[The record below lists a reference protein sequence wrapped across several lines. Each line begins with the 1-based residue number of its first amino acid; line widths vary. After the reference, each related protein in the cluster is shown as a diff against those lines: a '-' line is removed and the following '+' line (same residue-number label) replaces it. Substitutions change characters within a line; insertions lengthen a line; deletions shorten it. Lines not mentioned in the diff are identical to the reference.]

1 MGIRVGVGDGGH
13 CARLGKGM
21 EARVG
26 ARVRVT
32 VGVRAGVKVRVRDG
46 GVRDG
51 EGEG

>member
-1 MGIRVGVGDGGH
+1 
-13 CARLGKGM
+13 M

-26 ARVRVT
+26 ARIRVT

>member
-1 MGIRVGVGDGGH
+1 MIRV
-13 CARLGKGM
+13 
-21 EARVG
+21 EARFG

-32 VGVRAGVKVRVRDG
+32 VGVRARVKVRVRDG

>member
-1 MGIRVGVGDGGH
+1 MRPVRGYGRV
-13 CARLGKGM
+13 

>member
-1 MGIRVGVGDGGH
+1 MVRV
-13 CARLGKGM
+13 
-21 EARVG
+21 EARFG

-32 VGVRAGVKVRVRDG
+32 VGVRARVKVRVRDG

>member
-1 MGIRVGVGDGGH
+1 MRPFGGCMVRV
-13 CARLGKGM
+13 
-21 EARVG
+21 EARFG

-32 VGVRAGVKVRVRDG
+32 VRVRARVKVRVRDG

>member
-1 MGIRVGVGDGGH
+1 MVRV
-13 CARLGKGM
+13 

-26 ARVRVT
+26 ARIRVT